1 MSKEINDRS
10 QPIKKSLSNKISHV
24 VSQLIQHK
32 SKLFSNEVEL
42 FRLYPQSA
50 DVLLHFILCIDL
62 LFKN

>member
-42 FRLYPQSA
+42 FRLFPQIA
-50 DVLLHFILCIDL
+50 DVLLHFILCLDL

>member
-42 FRLYPQSA
+42 FRLDPQNA
-50 DVLLHFILCIDL
+50 DVLLHFILCLDL